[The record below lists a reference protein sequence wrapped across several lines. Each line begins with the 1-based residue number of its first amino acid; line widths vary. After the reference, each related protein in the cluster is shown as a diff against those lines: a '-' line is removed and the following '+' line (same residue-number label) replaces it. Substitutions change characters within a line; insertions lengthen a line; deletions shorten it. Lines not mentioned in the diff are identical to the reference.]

1 MDKRPEFH
9 GSDLEKIEE
18 YYHIPKEEIVCFSAN
33 VNPLGLSEAVRQ
45 KLCDHLDVICR
56 YPDRAYTSLRQTIGT
71 YCGANPAHIVVGN
84 GSTELI
90 SLLISQRGP
99 KKALVL
105 GPTYSEYARE
115 LSLVGGSMEYYH
127 LREADDFVLDI
138 DDFLSHVTG
147 EVDMVILCNPN
158 NPTSSAIPRED
169 MKRIIAQCKKQ
180 GVFVMI
186 DETYVEFA
194 PDVQAVSAISLVPA
208 YDNFMVIRGVSKFFA
223 APGLRFGYGIT
234 SNQTFLS
241 ALLTHQ
247 NPWSLNS
254 IGAFAGEEMLKIVES
269 KEFSRLPGNMPG
281 VAQEAFETL
290 LHTRDGQLCD
300 ILVDHDAL
308 AALQKAAEATKD
320 PTLIKYAG
328 LTAASADIKIAVR
341 AASTGKDETFL
352 DRALAECSEL
362 DIDSLK
368 KAAISGTEAVY
379 AYLANT
385 DFADAVP
392 KLRESSAAFE
402 CWCDDLIIR
411 SIKPQLWNSFG
422 LGPLAAYI
430 LAKETEL
437 RSVRI
442 LLTARQN
449 GFSADRVRER
459 VRETYV

>member
-1 MDKRPEFH
+1 MDKKPEFH

-33 VNPLGLSEAVRQ
+33 VNPLGLSETVRQ
-45 KLCDHLDVICR
+45 KLCSHLDVICR
-56 YPDRAYTSLRQTIGT
+56 YPDRAYTSLRQTIGA
-71 YCGANPAHIVVGN
+71 YCGADPAHIVVGN

-90 SLLISQRGP
+90 SLLISQRAP

-147 EVDMVILCNPN
+147 EADMVILCNPN

-169 MKRIIAQCKKQ
+169 MERIIAQCKKQ

-194 PDVQAVSAISLVPA
+194 PDVQAMSAISLVPA

-254 IGAFAGEEMLKIVES
+254 IGAFAGEEMLKDTDYIQRTRALVS
-269 KEFSRLPGNMPG
+269 KERAKM
-281 VAQEAFETL
+281 
-290 LHTRDGQLCD
+290 
-300 ILVDHDAL
+300 L
-308 AALQKAAEATKD
+308 A
-320 PTLIKYAG
+320 
-328 LTAASADIKIAVR
+328 R
-341 AASTGKDETFL
+341 
-352 DRALAECSEL
+352 LAES
-362 DIDSLK
+362 STYK
-368 KAAISGTEAVY
+368 TYPAY
-379 AYLANT
+379 AN
-385 DFADAVP
+385 F
-392 KLRESSAAFE
+392 
-402 CWCDDLIIR
+402 
-411 SIKPQLWNSFG
+411 
-422 LGPLAAYI
+422 I
-430 LAKETEL
+430 LARIQKEGVTSFDVFEKAIHQKL
-437 RSVRI
+437 MIRDCSSFQALEGEYIRFCVMDPADNDRLMDC
-442 LLTARQN
+442 LL
-449 GFSADRVRER
+449 DV
-459 VRETYV
+459 